1 MGGLSELSEHY
12 ETAKVAIT
20 IDVVPARV
28 IVKIVGELDVDAEL
42 TMKAAVNRGTA
53 RPNAASMLLVDV
65 AGVSSVDASGL
76 RSLMFAR
83 QAALD
88 RGLGFEL
95 RAPLKG
101 TVRKRLT
108 QEGLA
113 SLLEPAKPAQP

>member
-1 MGGLSELSEHY
+1 VGGLSEQY
-12 ETAKVAIT
+12 ETPKLVIT

-28 IVKIVGELDVDAEL
+28 IIKIVGEIDVDAEL

-53 RPNAASMLLVDV
+53 RPEAASMLLVDV
-65 AGVSSVDASGL
+65 AGVSSVDSSGL

-95 RAPLKG
+95 RAPPKG
-101 TVRKRLT
+101 VVRKRLT
-108 QEGLA
+108 EAGLA
-113 SLLEPAKPAQP
+113 SLLEPTKPTEP